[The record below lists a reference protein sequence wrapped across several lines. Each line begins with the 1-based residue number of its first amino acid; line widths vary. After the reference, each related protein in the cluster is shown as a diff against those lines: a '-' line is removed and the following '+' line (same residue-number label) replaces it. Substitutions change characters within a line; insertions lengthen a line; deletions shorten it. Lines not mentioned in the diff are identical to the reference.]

1 MRASSFD
8 QAVNFNTTSVTDL
21 STSTMSSMDNIAEL
35 FDYKSQGGEEAM
47 EAAKAAVDEVVD
59 VEGVRTRTR
68 GARLKRK

>member
-1 MRASSFD
+1 
-8 QAVNFNTTSVTDL
+8 
-21 STSTMSSMDNIAEL
+21 MSSMDNIAEL
-35 FDYKSQGGEEAM
+35 FDNKSQGGEEAM